1 MKKIIRIFIGSL
13 EVGGTEKHL
22 LYVLPE
28 LVKRGWH
35 IHVWVL
41 TRGGALADEMQQKGV
56 IVKSLLSESEL
67 KFTRKFQ
74 FPRLLGRI
82 IRLSVCVIKL
92 IREFRRDRIHP
103 IHFFLPESY
112 IVGMFSATLSRFLG
126 PKLMSRRSM
135 NYYQRK
141 RFGMAWI
148 ESKLHS
154 MNSIILGNSLTVIH
168 QLNAEEKV
176 PKTQLRLIYN
186 GIDLQPYQILYDR
199 DSVSSELNIA
209 KESLVLIIV
218 ANVIPYKGHF
228 DLLQALSNIKSKL
241 PINWNLLC
249 IGRDSGIVPKLK
261 KFCEK
266 NNMANNVHWLGSRKE
281 VAQLLSCADI
291 GILSSHEEG
300 FSNAIL
306 EYMAAGL
313 PVVATNV
320 GGNAEAV
327 LHEETG
333 VIVPAKSPAALG
345 EAILKLALDKDKRAR
360 FGKAGKA
367 RITEQFS
374 LERCIN
380 AYESLYQSLIEGKL
394 PPVLEDFTIPCV
406 D

>member
-41 TRGGALADEMQQKGV
+41 TRGGALADEMQQKGI

-82 IRLSVCVIKL
+82 IRLSVCIIKL

-135 NYYQRK
+135 NYYQR
-141 RFGMAWI
+141 RHFGMAWI
-148 ESKLHS
+148 ESILHS
-154 MNSIILGNSLTVIH
+154 MNSIVLGNSLSVIH
-168 QLNAEEKV
+168 QLNTEEKI
-176 PKTQLRLIYN
+176 PKPQLRLIYN
-186 GIDLQPYQILYDR
+186 GIDLQPYQTVYDR
-199 DSVSSELNIA
+199 DSVNAELNIA
-209 KESLVLIIV
+209 KDSLVLIIV

-241 PINWNLLC
+241 PRNWDLLC
-249 IGRDSGIVPKLK
+249 IGQDSGIVPKLK
-261 KFCEK
+261 KFCEQ
-266 NNMANNVHWLGSRKE
+266 NNMATHVHWLGSTKE
-281 VAQLLSCADI
+281 VAQWLSCADI

-300 FSNAIL
+300 FSNALL

-313 PVVATNV
+313 PVIATNV

-327 LHEETG
+327 LHGETG
-333 VIVPAKSPAALG
+333 IIVPAKRPEVLG
-345 EAILKLALDKDKRAR
+345 EAILELALDKDKRAR